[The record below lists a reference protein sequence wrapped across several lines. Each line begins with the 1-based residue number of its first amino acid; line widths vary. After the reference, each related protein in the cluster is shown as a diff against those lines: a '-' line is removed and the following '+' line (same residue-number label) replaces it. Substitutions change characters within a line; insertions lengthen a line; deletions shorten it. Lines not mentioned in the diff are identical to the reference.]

1 MTTPSRNVLSLK
13 RSAPEQVSA
22 TLEERLHK
30 VLATAGLGSR
40 RMLESRIEAGEV
52 LVNGNPATLGSSVHA
67 GDRVEIDGKR
77 FVVISDT
84 SEHAQ
89 QTPQSLGL

>member
-52 LVNGNPATLGSSVHA
+52 LVNGN
-67 GDRVEIDGKR
+67 DFRVVRQRETVRHLRSGEK
-77 FVVISDT
+77 
-84 SEHAQ
+84 EC
-89 QTPQSLGL
+89 P

>member
-52 LVNGNPATLGSSVHA
+52 LVNGNPATL
-67 GDRVEIDGKR
+67 KLQ
-77 FVVISDT
+77 F
-84 SEHAQ
+84 
-89 QTPQSLGL
+89 

>member
-40 RMLESRIEAGEV
+40 RMLESRIEAGK
-52 LVNGNPATLGSSVHA
+52 PA
-67 GDRVEIDGKR
+67 
-77 FVVISDT
+77 
-84 SEHAQ
+84 
-89 QTPQSLGL
+89 